1 MVIYIGADH
10 RGFELKD
17 KLKNFLKLRGYTVVD
32 LGDEKY
38 DEGDNYPLFA
48 IKVAKQV
55 SNDFETARGILICG
69 SGVGVSVVAN
79 KFMHI
84 RAALAS
90 SSDQAYDSRNEDD
103 TNILALG
110 ANYLDEGAARKIALT
125 WLETPYAGEE
135 RFQRRLEEISRLE
148 EKIILP
154 VANDEG
160 EDGEVRPAPPAK
172 IGW

>member
-1 MVIYIGADH
+1 MLIYIGADH

-32 LGDEKY
+32 LGDEKH
-38 DEGDNYPLFA
+38 DENDDYPLFA
-48 IKVAKQV
+48 IRVAKQV
-55 SNDFETARGILICG
+55 SQEFETAKGILICG

-90 SSDQAYDSRNEDD
+90 SPDQAYDSRNEDD

-110 ANYLDEGAARKIALT
+110 ANYLDEEAAKKIVLT

-135 RFQRRLEEISRLE
+135 RLQRRLEEISRLE
-148 EKIILP
+148 EKITLEISD
-154 VANDEG
+154 DENG
-160 EDGEVRPAPPAK
+160 GVKPPSK
-172 IGW
+172 ISW